1 MATPAGAPHPSGRS
15 VLAAIPLPMVA
26 SVVLSTGV
34 VLLFLANLLIAIGEP
49 TGTPGNVR
57 ILQFLS
63 PADVAVGAILV
74 LAVALVALFSPHE
87 PPEPHE
93 HPESASTGS
102 KLLGPADVRMIA
114 GVVAATVAAA
124 ALVRAIISLTVA
136 HQGVAIKFG
145 NLVDGL
151 AAVLVALVAALWAAT
166 PKGDR

>member
-1 MATPAGAPHPSGRS
+1 MAAPAPAGPPRPSGRS
-15 VLAAIPLPMVA
+15 FLAAIPLPVVA
-26 SVVLSTGV
+26 SAVLSAGV
-34 VLLFLANLLIAIGEP
+34 VLLFVANLLIAIGEP

-74 LAVALVALFSPHE
+74 LAVALALLPPRE
-87 PPEPHE
+87 PL
-93 HPESASTGS
+93 ESASPPGS
-102 KLLGPADVRMIA
+102 KLLGPADVRMMA

-136 HQGVAIKFG
+136 HQRVAIKLG

-151 AAVLVALVAALWAAT
+151 AAVLVALVATLWAAS
-166 PKGDR
+166 PKSDR